1 MEILLECI
9 NIITLIMLKEWF
21 IQREHKYKPFCEL
34 LHIAKSKFSFLFQ
47 FHFHSI
53 KKSLDIPIF

>member
-34 LHIAKSKFSFLFQ
+34 LHIAKSKF
-47 FHFHSI
+47 HFYFSSI
-53 KKSLDIPIF
+53 FIR